1 MKRGLIMASFIASI
15 LGGLGFGKSNA
26 TESKTATTYRDLREQ
41 VLALDPAKIG
51 FKPTGSNRIFGILME
66 TGYPDAVATLVTVAD
81 GSVSLY
87 FSNGGGIIGA
97 GQHDGPRKACES
109 FLRVAPKFLSYAH
122 ITTNFPLP
130 KDGQTK
136 FYFLTLDGAYT
147 AEAKEEDLGNERHP
161 LSPLFYEAQNVITQ
175 ARLVDEKVRGTSTR
189 SSGDEDSEV
198 FKALMYAVTNG
209 DVDSAKKLLARGI
222 DPNAAD
228 DTGLTPLMAAAYK
241 GKENTLKLLLEVGAS
256 VTAKDSSGYT
266 ALMFASNAGDVVCA
280 QILLEHGAEVNEGDN
295 DGSTPLMFAAQHGHN
310 TVVKLLLLKG
320 ADPTRKGKHGLSAI
334 AFAEQNELHET
345 AAILK
350 GKK

>member
-1 MKRGLIMASFIASI
+1 MASFIASI

-26 TESKTATTYRDLREQ
+26 TESKTANTYQDLREQ
-41 VLALDPAKIG
+41 VLTLDPAKIG
-51 FKPTGSNRIFGILME
+51 FKPSGSNRIWGILME

-109 FLRVAPKFLSYAH
+109 FLGVAPKFLSYAH
-122 ITTNFPLP
+122 LTTDYPLP
-130 KDGQTK
+130 KNGQTK
-136 FYFLTLDGAYT
+136 FYFLTLDGDYT

-161 LSPLFYEAQNVITQ
+161 LSPLFYEAQKVITQ

-189 SSGDEDSEV
+189 RSGNEDSEV

-209 DVDSAKKLLARGI
+209 DTDSAKKLLARGI

-228 DTGLTPLMAAAYK
+228 STGLTPLMAAAYK
-241 GKENTLKLLLEVGAS
+241 GKENTLQLLIEVGAS

-280 QILLEHGAEVNEGDN
+280 QILLEHGAAVNEGDN

-310 TVVKLLLLKG
+310 TVVKLLLSRG
-320 ADPTRKGKHGLSAI
+320 ADPARIGKHGLSAI
-334 AFAEQNELHET
+334 AFAEQNGMHET
-345 AAILK
+345 ATILK
-350 GKK
+350 DKK